1 VQARPSLELG
11 FLNGFD
17 TPQLYQKLPNTMR
30 VGGGVDPLLG
40 DFYTMDQE
48 FKGLLVMGGT
58 QGDGRSTVSSTG
70 QAA

>member
-1 VQARPSLELG
+1 
-11 FLNGFD
+11 
-17 TPQLYQKLPNTMR
+17 MR
-30 VGGGVDPLLG
+30 VGGGVDPMLG